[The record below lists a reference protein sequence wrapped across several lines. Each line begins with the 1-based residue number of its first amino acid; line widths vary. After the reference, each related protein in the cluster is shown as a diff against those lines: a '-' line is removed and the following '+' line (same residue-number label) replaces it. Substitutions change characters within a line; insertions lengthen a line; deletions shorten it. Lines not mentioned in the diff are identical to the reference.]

1 MTISLVDVAVVLVV
15 LVVVAVVV
23 VAFVPFVIVVVVVVV
38 VVVEEETAAIT
49 NIQISSRTAVT
60 QGSGCRVASESAA
73 STIQD

>member
-38 VVVEEETAAIT
+38 EETAAIT

>member
-1 MTISLVDVAVVLVV
+1 MTISLVDVLVV

-23 VAFVPFVIVVVVVVV
+23 VAFVPFVIVVVVV
-38 VVVEEETAAIT
+38 EETAAIT

>member
-1 MTISLVDVAVVLVV
+1 MTISLVDVLVV

-23 VAFVPFVIVVVVVVV
+23 VAFVPFVIVVVV
-38 VVVEEETAAIT
+38 EETAAIT

>member
-1 MTISLVDVAVVLVV
+1 MTISLVDVLVV

-23 VAFVPFVIVVVVVVV
+23 VAFVPFVIVVVVVV
-38 VVVEEETAAIT
+38 EETAAIT

>member
-1 MTISLVDVAVVLVV
+1 MDVAVVLVV

-23 VAFVPFVIVVVVVVV
+23 VAFVPFVIVVVVVE
-38 VVVEEETAAIT
+38 EEETAAIT